1 MKDWFSSE
9 WKEVPGAKERRVSL
23 IQRNITKSSGLK
35 TVLYSCIWMLA
46 FHIVLLLLFSWSV
59 MFDSL

>member
-9 WKEVPGAKERRVSL
+9 WNEVPGAKERRVSL